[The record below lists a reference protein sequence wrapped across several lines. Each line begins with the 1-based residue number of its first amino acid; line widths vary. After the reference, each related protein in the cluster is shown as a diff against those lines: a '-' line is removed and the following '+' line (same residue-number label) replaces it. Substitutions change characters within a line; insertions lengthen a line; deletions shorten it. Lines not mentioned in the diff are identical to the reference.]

1 MFLCIQDLLIGQLL
15 DEKVFPGTLLRF
27 SKYNEPETREDNFG
41 TKEILGRRE

>member
-1 MFLCIQDLLIGQLL
+1 MAPPPLYMPPPLRVIT
-15 DEKVFPGTLLRF
+15 VLRF

>member
-27 SKYNEPETREDNFG
+27 SKYNEPKTPKDMFETKGNM
-41 TKEILGRRE
+41 RRGE